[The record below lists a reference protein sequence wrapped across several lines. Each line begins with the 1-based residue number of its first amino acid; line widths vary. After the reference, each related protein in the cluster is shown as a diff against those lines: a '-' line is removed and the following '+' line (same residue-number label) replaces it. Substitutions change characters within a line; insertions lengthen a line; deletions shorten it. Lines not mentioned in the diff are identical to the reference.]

1 MKVIQLDKEGFK
13 KEVFNYEAS
22 EEFNFIGEKSVIID
36 FYADWCAP
44 CKALAPIL
52 DELAKT
58 YTDDIIIY
66 KIDTEAEQ
74 ELSAMFNIRSIPTML
89 FIPLGGKPTMSN
101 GALPKPELIKII
113 EEELV

>member
-13 KEVFNYEAS
+13 KEVFDYEAS
-22 EEFNFIGEKSVIID
+22 EEFKYIGKKSAIID

-44 CKALAPIL
+44 CKALAPVL
-52 DELAKT
+52 DELADK
-58 YTDDIIIY
+58 YADDIIIY

-89 FIPLGGKPTMSN
+89 FIPLEGKPTMSN
-101 GALPKPELIKII
+101 GALPKNELVKII
-113 EEELV
+113 EGELR